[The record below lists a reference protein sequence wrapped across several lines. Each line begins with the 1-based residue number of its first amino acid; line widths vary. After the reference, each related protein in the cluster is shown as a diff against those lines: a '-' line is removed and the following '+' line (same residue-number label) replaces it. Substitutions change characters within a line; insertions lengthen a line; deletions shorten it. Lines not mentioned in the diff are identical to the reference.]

1 MQSVPNLCLRKA
13 AWALW
18 SPWAA
23 KFPDTNPA
31 REIMWSC
38 HMGNKGPEMSRDFV
52 ERASQISLAFPP
64 SPPRCQG
71 AVWMCPGAPDDC
83 CLHWHHVEQQNPQ
96 AELKKSKELCE
107 LIKCRG
113 TSPVVQWLRIHFARQ
128 GTQVWSLAGEL
139 RSHMLWGN
147 QQCAPQLQSP
157 HAATETQ
164 RSQINQ
170 KVNKMTVVLIY

>member
-1 MQSVPNLCLRKA
+1 MLEQRGCKAAAMNHAPRYPWPCRNPPHSEPGLTSVTHFNQDNVTEVMQSVPNLCLRKA

-23 KFPDTNPA
+23 KFPGTNPA

-52 ERASQISLAFPP
+52 ERAPQISLAFPP

-83 CLHWHHVEQQNPQ
+83 CLH
-96 AELKKSKELCE
+96 
-107 LIKCRG
+107 
-113 TSPVVQWLRIHFARQ
+113 
-128 GTQVWSLAGEL
+128 
-139 RSHMLWGN
+139 
-147 QQCAPQLQSP
+147 
-157 HAATETQ
+157 
-164 RSQINQ
+164 
-170 KVNKMTVVLIY
+170 